1 MSTPLA
7 TPPGTQGAGAA
18 PPQPPSGQEP
28 SGQPT
33 GQGQGQ
39 SGFNWGLF
47 PNVPEEQRTLLEP
60 HLRDV
65 LGHVTRVE
73 QQYAPY
79 KPVVDSGMNPEQV
92 QGLLQL
98 SEAFDQDPVGT
109 WYAMGQQLGQN
120 GALPEDLDMDEL
132 GAILRGEANEPGVQP
147 GVQPPEGGQVD
158 PNIAALT
165 QQIQELQKQLQGVTQ
180 HIQSE
185 QAAKQERTQDQLLT
199 RTLDGMRNQLKASGF
214 PDEAFAENGPL
225 GDAELTARLIS
236 HRGDGEAAV
245 QSITGFRDGVLKGF
259 AEQAT
264 SDGNALNMP
273 NGPPPAP
280 ARKPEGKD
288 SFKNA
293 RAGAENYLKTVN
305 ASAAQE

>member
-18 PPQPPSGQEP
+18 PAQPPSGQGA

-39 SGFNWGLF
+39 NGGFNWGLF
-47 PNVPEEQRTLLEP
+47 PNVPEEQRTLVEP
-60 HLRDV
+60 HLREV
-65 LGHVTRVE
+65 QGHVTRLE

-79 KPVVDSGMNPEQV
+79 KPVIDSGMAPEQI

-98 SEAFDQDPVGT
+98 SQAFDQDPVGT

-132 GAILRGEANEPGVQP
+132 GAILRGESNQP
-147 GVQPPEGGQVD
+147 GVQTPEGGQVD

-165 QQIQELQKQLQGVTQ
+165 QSVQELQKQLQGVTQ
-180 HIQSE
+180 YIQSD

-199 RTLDGMRNQLKASGF
+199 RTLDGMRNQLKAVGF

-225 GDAELTARLIS
+225 GEAELTARLIS
-236 HRGDGEAAV
+236 HRGDQEAAV

-259 AEQAT
+259 TEQAT
-264 SDGNALNMP
+264 SDGTALNMP

-288 SFKNA
+288 SFANA
-293 RAGAENYLKTVN
+293 RAGAENFLKTVN